1 MRLTMKTYLVAPVI
15 LLAFGS
21 LAHAQDV
28 PAVVVSTPTFGFSLP
43 SVEGTLTYSLNAAES
58 VDTGYGTGGVDT
70 TTSLSGSLGYLSS
83 SPDKP
88 FSLVYSGGYLYSTM
102 PGYPGSSTFQNLAAS
117 QVLTTRNWNFVV
129 DDAVSYLPESP
140 TTGLSGIPGVGDIGV
155 EPVQIGDVP
164 AQNIFTNYATRLGNG
179 LSGSATRKI
188 SADLSMN
195 ASGSWQIL
203 HFFGNDGIDSSTE
216 TGSAGPSFRIDARS
230 SVGANVNYTYTND
243 TYLGNSYPFESE
255 GISVSVSTPAI
266 ALLQRERRGGP
277 AEDFWIRI
285 DGLPDSLPDHRRGQ
299 RSPQLRPQKYECQR
313 RPSSVP
319 PTPVPACCMVRFR
332 TRSWAPFASSSAA
345 TGRGPSRPPTRRAP
359 RWRRSRDLNRSYQ
372 SIYGGGQLSRR
383 LSRSFSAYFS
393 YTAVTQSENIAGI
406 HTVHLQRPQP
416 GIRGWNYL
424 CTRRTTSRALL
435 RNSHA
440 WSSSISS

>member
-43 SVEGTLTYSLNAAES
+43 SVEGTMTYSLNAAES
-58 VDTGYGTGGVDT
+58 IDTGYGTGGVDT

-188 SADLSMN
+188 SADLSMST
-195 ASGSWQIL
+195 SGSWQIL
-203 HFFGNDGIDSSTE
+203 HFFGNEGIDSSTA
-216 TGSAGPSFRIDARS
+216 TGSAGPSYRLDARS
-230 SVGANVNYTYTND
+230 SVGASVIYSYTND
-243 TYLGNSYPFESE
+243 TYLGNSYVFETE
-255 GISVSVSTPAI
+255 GISGQYQRQLSHFFNMSVSAGPQRTSGSGSTD
-266 ALLQRERRGGP
+266 AL
-277 AEDFWIRI
+277 I
-285 DGLPDSLPDHRRGQ
+285 
-299 RSPQLRPQKYECQR
+299 
-313 RPSSVP
+313 PSEISV
-319 PTPVPACCMVRFR
+319 VG
-332 TRSWAPFASSSAA
+332 SAA
-345 TGRGPSRPPTRRAP
+345 LSYA
-359 RWRRSRDLNRSYQ
+359 RRSTSASIAFVRGTNAGSGVLYGALSDSVNGAVRKQFSRDWQGALTASYSKNTSLAQIAGFEQSYQ

-393 YTAVTQSENIAGI
+393 YTAVTQSQNSPASTQSIFSGLSQVFAFGI
-406 HTVHLQRPQP
+406 TYAPGAQHL
-416 GIRGWNYL
+416 G
-424 CTRRTTSRALL
+424 
-435 RNSHA
+435 HF
-440 WSSSISS
+440 